1 MAEMTKAEALA
12 HMREQYPDDPQW
24 QNYDLDAKPK
34 GTVVSPT
41 DRDVGFKA
49 GSFDLGLGALLG
61 AASGKVLSRFAG
73 TYTPPEPP
81 VNQAALAQQELAK
94 QRAGLLEAQ
103 AAYGDKFDA
112 LKQYSDQVKELH
124 LLELKQQ
131 EEARNALAAAK
142 NAEQVAAVKA
152 ASVVTNTPESVDART
167 RQMQGTGGVQPE
179 DLGTG
184 RSRLTGWRAQESELK
199 EGKAAAEK
207 VLGQL
212 QGQGLV
218 SEKGVSLIHP
228 GITTSSPSGVLT
240 PTHLASEFAA
250 KEAAIISSNLPNEIK
265 LMALKDLYTAA
276 KSGAGG
282 MQSAAKSAETK
293 LLEHITSLPTVVNP
307 LQRAIAAAEDR
318 LSGLGGEKA
327 ANQAARFSFGKL
339 ASKIPAALTGAGAG
353 LSLAEANE
361 RGQTGDSLGAK
372 IGYVGAGLESLG
384 VFPHPIPKGIA
395 LVGGLGS
402 TAALG
407 AYDYFKPELL
417 DFLEKRGIYNS
428 SVMPK

>member
-1 MAEMTKAEALA
+1 MAEMTKEEALA
-12 HMREQYPDDPQW
+12 HMREQYPDDPKW
-24 QNYDLDAKPK
+24 QNYDVNAKPEA
-34 GTVVSPT
+34 TVIKPPERSM
-41 DRDVGFKA
+41 GYKA
-49 GSFDLGLGALLG
+49 GSFDLGIGALGG
-61 AASGKVLSRFAG
+61 AAAGNVLSRFTG
-73 TYTPPEPP
+73 SYTPPEPP
-81 VNQAALAQQELAK
+81 VNEAALAQQELAK
-94 QRAGLLEAQ
+94 QRAALLEAQ
-103 AAYGDKFDA
+103 AAHGDKFDA

-124 LLELKQQ
+124 LMELKQQ
-131 EEARNALAAAK
+131 EEARDALAAAK

-152 ASVVTNTPESVDART
+152 APVVTSTPESVDART

-179 DLGTG
+179 DIGTG

-218 SEKGVSLIHP
+218 SDKGVSLIHP

-240 PTHLASEFAA
+240 PTHLAPEFAA

-276 KSGAGG
+276 KSGAGS

-293 LLEHITSLPTVVNP
+293 LLEHMLSKPVSINP
-307 LQRAIAAAEDR
+307 LERSVQAAEQR
-318 LSGLGGEKA
+318 LAGLGGEKA
-327 ANQAARFSFGKL
+327 AGAAAPFSFGKL
-339 ASKIPAALTGAGAG
+339 AAKIPASLSGAGAG
-353 LSLAEANE
+353 LSLAEANQRE
-361 RGQTGDSLGAK
+361 QMGDDLGAK
-372 IGYVGAGLESLG
+372 IGYAGAGLEALG
-384 VFPHPIPKGIA
+384 VLPHPLAKTAA
-395 LVGGLGS
+395 LIGGLGS

-407 AYDYFKPELL
+407 AYDYFKPEVL
-417 DFLEKRGIYNS
+417 DYLERRGLYNS